1 MPVGG
6 RKAQRTVPKTYPYK
20 VPGNAARIRVDLMP
34 TPTSDLTPAW
44 PVCVCAFVFL
54 SGLLTLTWDD
64 RVGFA
69 HRVINAEKRGHMT
82 SKYFK
87 QGDYL

>member
-44 PVCVCAFVFL
+44 PVCVCVCFPLGSTDADM
-54 SGLLTLTWDD
+54 G
-64 RVGFA
+64 
-69 HRVINAEKRGHMT
+69 
-82 SKYFK
+82 
-87 QGDYL
+87 